1 MNKVRKIIKV
11 LAKKAK
17 GLDRKE
23 KIHEMNKGL
32 SALGLVAM
40 RQRRD
45 GFGFPYI
52 DFDDLNAVELI
63 LKRASV
69 RRSRQILFG

>member
-32 SALGLVAM
+32 TALGLVAM

-52 DFDDLNAVELI
+52 CFDDLNAVELI

-69 RRSRQILFG
+69 RR